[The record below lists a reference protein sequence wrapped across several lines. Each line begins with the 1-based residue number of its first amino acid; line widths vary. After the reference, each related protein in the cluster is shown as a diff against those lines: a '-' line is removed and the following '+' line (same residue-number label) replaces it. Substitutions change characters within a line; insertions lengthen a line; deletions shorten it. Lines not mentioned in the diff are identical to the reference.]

1 MSFEKRFKILP
12 ARTGYKKILI
22 SSYRS
27 FKRNNTCTNQ
37 NNIFKAHLKVFR
49 DFPDDTVD
57 KNLLANAG
65 DITNSTFENKR

>member
-37 NNIFKAHLKVFR
+37 NNIFKAHVLR
-49 DFPDDTVD
+49 DLPGDTMD

-65 DITNSTFENKR
+65 DITNPTFENKK

>member
-27 FKRNNTCTNQ
+27 LKKNNMCTNQ
-37 NNIFKAHLKVFR
+37 NNIFKAHVFR

-57 KNLLANAG
+57 KNLLVNAG